1 MSTNCPSVSTASG
14 VKKRIS
20 LEKKLRI
27 IGLHEGGKPV
37 MAIARDLGRP
47 HSTISSIIKNK
58 KRIRDAVKSSA
69 SVRFSQSR
77 ISSIFKKKK
86 QIRDAVK
93 SSASVKSTVIRK
105 KRARPID
112 DMERLLV
119 TWMKDQIQKDILLTL
134 SRIQAVAK
142 RFFNALKENS
152 DDPTYPQV
160 FTASPGWFQRFK
172 IRHNFHNVK
181 ISSEAASADTEGAAA
196 FKEELNRIIV
206 DEKYLPEQIFNVDET
221 CLFWKRMPEFT
232 DIHQESK
239 TMPGFKTYKDRV
251 TLLLGGNVAG
261 FKLKPLLIYHS
272 EKPRALKNVSKQT
285 LPVYYRHNKKARMTL
300 ALFADWYLN
309 CFIPEAREYCWK
321 NNIPF
326 RILLILDNAPGH
338 PQFINDMHPDVKV
351 VYLPPSI
358 TTLIQPMDQ
367 GVIAMFKA
375 YYLWQTFAQAVG
387 STESGRTLRD
397 FWNGF
402 NILNAT
408 RNIAAA
414 WKDVT
419 QKCMKCIW
427 KKVMKTHVDAFEY
440 FNKDS
445 AVDNIVRNKILVLG
459 NQLEL
464 DIDEEDIHELVGIE
478 AEELSNEDL
487 IELEE
492 ERRKEAE
499 AMEEEVIAE
508 APKTFTTKTL
518 VEALDA
524 ISSGVRML
532 EEMDVNRERFTRTD
546 RQIQDALA
554 CYWEI
559 YNDKNSK

>member
-1 MSTNCPSVSTASG
+1 MFTNCPSVSSASG
-14 VKKRIS
+14 EKMKRKIIPLKMKLKIIAMRERGMPVK
-20 LEKKLRI
+20 
-27 IGLHEGGKPV
+27 
-37 MAIARDLGRP
+37 AIARELGLP
-47 HSTISSIIKNK
+47 QSTIST
-58 KRIRDAVKSSA
+58 
-69 SVRFSQSR
+69 
-77 ISSIFKKKK
+77 IFKDKSRV
-86 QIRDAVK
+86 RDAVK

-105 KRARPID
+105 KRAGPIG

-119 TWMKDQIQKDILLTL
+119 TWMKDQIQKHKPL
-134 SRIQAVAK
+134 SLSTIQAMA
-142 RFFNALKENS
+142 RSFFNTLKENS

-172 IRHNFHNVK
+172 RRNNFNNVK
-181 ISSEAASADTEGAAA
+181 ISGEAASPNTEGVKA

-221 CLFWKRMPEFT
+221 CLFWKRMPEHT
-232 DIHQESK
+232 YIHQESK
-239 TMPGFKTYKDRV
+239 TMPGFKTYKERV

-272 EKPRALKNVSKQT
+272 ENPRAFKNVSKET
-285 LPVYYRHNKKARMTL
+285 LPIHYRHNEKAWMTL
-300 ALFADWYLN
+300 ALFSDWFLN
-309 CFIPEAREYCWK
+309 CFIPEAREYCWE

-338 PQFINDMHPDVKV
+338 PQHIGDMHPYIKV

-358 TTLIQPMDQ
+358 TALIQPMDQ
-367 GVIAMFKA
+367 GVISTFKA
-375 YYLWQTFAQAVG
+375 FYLRQTFAQAVRA
-387 STESGRTLRD
+387 TESGRTLRD
-397 FWNGF
+397 FWNDF

-419 QKCMKCIW
+419 QKCMKCVW
-427 KKVMKTHVDAFEY
+427 KKVMKTHVDAFKG

-445 AVDNIVRNKILVLG
+445 AVDNIIRNKILVLG

-464 DIDEEDIHELVGIE
+464 DIDEEDIHELVDIE

-499 AMEEEVIAE
+499 AMEEAVIAE
-508 APKTFTTKTL
+508 APKMFTTKTL
-518 VEALDA
+518 AEAFAA

-532 EEMDVNRERFTRTD
+532 EEMDVNYERFAKTD
-546 RQIQDALA
+546 RQIQDALF

-559 YNDKNSK
+559 YNEKNKK

>member
-1 MSTNCPSVSTASG
+1 MSTNCPSVSSASG
-14 VKKRIS
+14 VKKKTRIP
-20 LEKKLRI
+20 LKMKLKI
-27 IGLHEGGKPV
+27 IALRERGKRV
-37 MAIARDLGRP
+37 IDIARELGIP
-47 HSTISSIIKNK
+47 QSTISTICKDK
-58 KRIRDAVKSSA
+58 TRIRDAA
-69 SVRFSQSR
+69 
-77 ISSIFKKKK
+77 
-86 QIRDAVK
+86 K
-93 SSASVKSTVIRK
+93 SSASVKSTVIRN
-105 KRARPID
+105 KRAGPIGD
-112 DMERLLV
+112 IERLLV
-119 TWMKDQIQKDILLTL
+119 TWMEDQIQKHKPFSL
-134 SRIQAVAK
+134 STIQAMA
-142 RFFNALKENS
+142 RSFFNTLKENS

-172 IRHNFHNVK
+172 RRNNFNNVK
-181 ISSEAASADTEGAAA
+181 ISGEAASVNTEGAAA

-221 CLFWKRMPEFT
+221 CLFWKRMPEHT
-232 DIHQESK
+232 YIHQESK

-272 EKPRALKNVSKQT
+272 ENPRALKNVSTQT
-285 LPVYYRHNKKARMTL
+285 LPVHYRHNRKAMMTS

-309 CFIPEAREYCWK
+309 CFIPEAREYCWENK
-321 NNIPF
+321 IPF

-338 PQFINDMHPDVKV
+338 PQHIGNMHPFIKV

-358 TTLIQPMDQ
+358 TALIQPMDQ
-367 GVIAMFKA
+367 GVIATFKA
-375 YYLWQTFAQAVG
+375 YFLGQTFAQAVRA
-387 STESGRTLRD
+387 TKSGRTLRD

-419 QKCMKCIW
+419 LQCMKCVW
-427 KKVMKTHVDAFEY
+427 KKVMKTHVDTFKG

-464 DIDEEDIHELVGIE
+464 DIDEEDIHELVDIE

-492 ERRKEAE
+492 ARRKEAE

-508 APKTFTTKTL
+508 ALKTFTTKKL
-518 VEALDA
+518 AEAFAA
-524 ISSGVRML
+524 ISSGIRML
-532 EEMDVNRERFTRTD
+532 EEMDINYERVTKTD

-554 CYWEI
+554 CYREI
-559 YNDKNSK
+559 YNEMNKE